1 MPPTHPRDALLPL
14 PGGRGGTPRLLLLGL
29 SYALMPLIAWL
40 HFLAGPR
47 IEFHIFFLL
56 PVLAVAWLGGTLNG
70 VAAALFAL
78 ACWMTADWIEFGPD
92 SLSRP
97 ALFNDIARLAVFL
110 LMIWLTGRLRLA
122 LQRETDSARTDP
134 LTGLANRRSFIEAI
148 DHEIQRSARSRE
160 PITLLFIDLDHF
172 KTVNDQQGHAAG
184 DQLLREIATCLRH
197 HVRPSDTV
205 GRLGG
210 DEFAVLCPALAG
222 SAARLG
228 AERLHG
234 QLIAAMQALQS
245 PVTFSVGAASFHD
258 RMMSANQLIST
269 ADTLMYE
276 VKRSGRNAVRHARYD
291 GNGRLAEVA
300 SG

>member
-1 MPPTHPRDALLPL
+1 MPPTHPRDALLRL
-14 PGGRGGTPRLLLLGL
+14 TGGKLRMFLLGL

-56 PVLAVAWLGGTLNG
+56 PVLAAAWLGGTLNG
-70 VAAALFAL
+70 VVAAIFAL
-78 ACWMTADWIEFGPD
+78 ACWMTADWMEFGPD

-148 DHEIQRSARSRE
+148 DHEIQRSARSQE
-160 PITLLFIDLDHF
+160 PITILFIDLDHF
-172 KTVNDQQGHAAG
+172 KAVNDQQGHAAG
-184 DQLLREIATCLRH
+184 DQLLRETAACLRH

-210 DEFAVLCPALAG
+210 DEFAVLCPAVAG
-222 SAARLG
+222 NAARLG

-258 RMMSANQLIST
+258 RMMSATQLIST

-291 GNGRLAEVA
+291 GNGRMTEVA
-300 SG
+300 SD